1 VTDTDDI
8 TRHVRLLRR
17 LILSKRRKYLATLE
31 RVLGKET
38 ADRVRQA
45 YTEDWKARKGIKS

>member
-1 VTDTDDI
+1 MTDTDDI